1 MVICT
6 LKLSRWS
13 KERIVDY
20 HSTRTCLNF
29 ILLRASV
36 FLTISDGKSCINSIT
51 FSESSFSKL
60 SATFSD
66 HGTGPA

>member
-13 KERIVDY
+13 KERIVDHHY
-20 HSTRTCLNF
+20 TGTCLKI

-36 FLTISDGKSCINSIT
+36 FLTISDGR
-51 FSESSFSKL
+51 
-60 SATFSD
+60 A
-66 HGTGPA
+66 A

>member
-13 KERIVDY
+13 KERIVDHHY
-20 HSTRTCLNF
+20 TRTCLNF

-36 FLTISDGKSCINSIT
+36 TISDGKSCINSIT

-60 SATFSD
+60 SAKFSD